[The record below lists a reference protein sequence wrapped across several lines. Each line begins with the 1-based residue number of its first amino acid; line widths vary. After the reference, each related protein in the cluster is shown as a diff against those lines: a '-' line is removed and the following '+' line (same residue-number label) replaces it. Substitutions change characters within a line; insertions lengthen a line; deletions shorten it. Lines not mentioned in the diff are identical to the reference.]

1 MASKGSSTVLKRIM
15 KKSIPVFVIIILIL
29 AAVIV
34 QKANESKKSA
44 LYPGKQDINYPAAN
58 AGEYKNTLVAENE
71 AYALYLD
78 GPTLSITIKDKMTG
92 KVLKSTV
99 DADDEKSNKQWKGF
113 MKSGIVLDIIDG
125 KGKNDALQADLIN
138 NASSIAIEKIPNGF
152 HAYVSF
158 TDYEFYF
165 QLYVTLEGDSL
176 KVEIP
181 ESLIIENRTKYTA
194 QDSGKEYYIGAI
206 NVFPFLGS
214 TYLGETPGYMLLPD
228 GNGSLIYLNDK
239 EGKITGG
246 FSRMFYGEDIGFK
259 ESEVVSLLWSMYY
272 TVNKEESL
280 MAPIFGMVHT
290 EDQLGFL
297 GVIEGGAERASLEA
311 YPNGVKIDYNRI
323 YPKFILRKVYV
334 QPTSQSDAGGSVK
347 LVEEDRSHSDIKIN
361 YCLVNGDAANYSGLA
376 NRYRD
381 YLLQESGL
389 SMKDSSYHTRI
400 DFLGT
405 EREEGPLAKK
415 TVTMTT
421 TDDIRDIYQD
431 LDTAGVTDLFSVY
444 KGWQTGGLYKVPVKS
459 YKADRAIGGTK
470 ELTKLMREV
479 NESGK
484 QLYLYQDALRIN
496 PDEYNATFNV
506 VKRVNKRL
514 YKDYDY
520 AQVYDEFRYMTPARS
535 NYFLERLKEDYLDKG
550 IKDISLSGISGTIF
564 SFSYSG
570 KYYSRKDTMT
580 QYINTISGMD
590 QDFDLVLRQPN
601 YYLWSY
607 TDAFLDMPIGSS
619 TYNYED
625 EDIPFLSMVLKGVA
639 PMYSEYVNFEAKKQ
653 EFKLKLIEA
662 GVYPSFYITKE
673 DSSKLIYTNSAQIY
687 SSKYTTY
694 KADIIQFNEEFKQ
707 ISTAVADA
715 FIIKH
720 ERLDNGVTV
729 VSYDNGINI
738 YINYSNS
745 DQTVDGYLI
754 EAMGY
759 KVGEPSE

>member
-1 MASKGSSTVLKRIM
+1 MASKGTSKVLKKILQ
-15 KKSIPVFVIIILIL
+15 KTIPLFVLLLLILI
-29 AAVIV
+29 AVVV
-34 QKANESKKSA
+34 QKANESKKST
-44 LYPGKQDINYPAAN
+44 LHPGKQDVSYPAAN
-58 AGEYKNTLVAENE
+58 AGEFINTLIAENE
-71 AYALYLD
+71 DYELYLD
-78 GPTLSITIKDKMTG
+78 GPTLSITIRDKKTG
-92 KVLKSTV
+92 NVLKSSV
-99 DADDEKSNKQWKGF
+99 DEDDGKSNKQWQGF
-113 MKSGIVLDIIDG
+113 MKSGIVLDVIDG
-125 KGKNDALQADLIN
+125 KGNNDQLQADLIN
-138 NASSIAIEKIPNGF
+138 NANSVAIERIKNGF

-165 QLYVTLEGDSL
+165 QVYVTLEGDTL
-176 KVEIP
+176 NVEIP
-181 ESLIIENRTKYTA
+181 DSQIVENRSQYATDDTN
-194 QDSGKEYYIGAI
+194 KEYYIGAI

-239 EGKITGG
+239 EGKVTGG

-259 ESEVVSLLWSMYY
+259 ESEVASLLWDMYY
-272 TVNKEESL
+272 TVNEEENI
-280 MAPIFGMVHT
+280 MVPIFGMVHT
-290 EDQLGFL
+290 KDQLGFL
-297 GVIEGGAERASLEA
+297 GIVESGAERASLEA
-311 YPNGVKIDYNRI
+311 YPNGVKVDYNRI

-334 QPTSQSDAGGSVK
+334 QPTSQSDSGAVK
-347 LVEEDRSHSDIKIN
+347 EVEEDRSHSDIKVK
-361 YCLVNGDAANYSGLA
+361 YCLVNGNSASYSGLA

-381 YLLQESGL
+381 YLLKEGGL
-389 SMKDSSYHTRI
+389 SVKDISYRTRV

-421 TDDIRDIYQD
+421 TDDIRDIYED
-431 LDTAGVTDLFSVY
+431 LEASGVSELLSLY
-444 KGWQTGGLYKVPVKS
+444 KGWQAGGLYQVPVKK
-459 YKADRAIGGTK
+459 YKADKAIGGTGKLTELMK
-470 ELTKLMREV
+470 EA

-514 YKDYDY
+514 YKEYDY
-520 AQVYDEFRYMTPARS
+520 AQVYNEFRYLTPARS
-535 NYFLERLKEDYLDKG
+535 DYFMEKLKKEYLKKG
-550 IKDISLSGISGTIF
+550 IRDISLSGISNTIF
-564 SFSYSG
+564 SYSYSS

-580 QYINTISGMD
+580 RYIDTISGMD
-590 QDFDLVLRQPN
+590 QDFDLVLEQPN
-601 YYLWSY
+601 YYLWNY
-607 TDAFLDMPIGSS
+607 TDAFLDMPVSSS

-625 EDIPFLSMVLKGVA
+625 EDIPFLSMVLKGIM

-662 GVYPSFYITKE
+662 GVYPSFYITKG
-673 DSSKLIYTNSAQIY
+673 DSSKLIYTNSAKVY
-687 SSKYTTY
+687 SSRYTTY
-694 KADIIQFNEEFKQ
+694 KEDIIQYDEEFRR
-707 ISTAVADA
+707 INAAVADA

-729 VSYDNGINI
+729 VSYDNGVKI
-738 YINYSNS
+738 YINYSDR

-759 KVGEPSE
+759 KVGESDE